1 MTAAAQ
7 PGQPPPA
14 DLTIRVFRALYPG
27 YDLHA
32 LAGTWLALPAGT
44 PWFTAPAIGEIAR
57 QIAAREHHPLPQP
70 AGPGPGDS
78 GPADPRR

>member
-1 MTAAAQ
+1 MTAAGP
-7 PGQPPPA
+7 PGQPPPG
-14 DLTIRVFRALYPG
+14 DLAARVFRALYPG

-57 QIAAREHHPLPQP
+57 QIAAREHHPPVP
-70 AGPGPGDS
+70 PGIVPGPGD
-78 GPADPRR
+78 PAVG